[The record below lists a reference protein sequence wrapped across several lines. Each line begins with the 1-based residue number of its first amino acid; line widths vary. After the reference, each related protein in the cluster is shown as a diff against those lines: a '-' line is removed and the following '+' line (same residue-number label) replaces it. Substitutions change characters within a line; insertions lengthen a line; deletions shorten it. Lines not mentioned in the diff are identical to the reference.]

1 MISCSMFAVRCYASA
16 AYAIMW
22 CLCACLSVTFVHSV
36 KMNKHI
42 FIIFSQ
48 LGSQAILFFKIPNGM
63 ATYQRDPPPNGSV
76 ECRWGRQKFAILSL
90 DLASLGAVT
99 L

>member
-36 KMNKHI
+36 KTNKHI
-42 FIIFSQ
+42 FKIFSE
-48 LGSQAILFFKIPNGM
+48 LGSQAILFLKI
-63 ATYQRDPPPNGSV
+63 
-76 ECRWGRQKFAILSL
+76 
-90 DLASLGAVT
+90 
-99 L
+99 